1 MKKILDQLYSDLHDK
16 SIQIENHP
24 EPDLESQRDNYKKFD
39 ILKEKKSSLEA
50 ALCSLSQIEEYDS
63 EYKKYDDSGVIHEIQ
78 VLVKET
84 EQQMENIQQKISIIQ
99 ELGIKFEKLNEDLN
113 NIQSAIKRLEEYQTV
128 TEIIPLKTEV
138 DPWAF

>member
-24 EPDLESQRDNYKKFD
+24 EPDLESQRDNYKNFD

-50 ALCSLSQIEEYDS
+50 ALCSLSQIEEY
-63 EYKKYDDSGVIHEIQ
+63 KKHDDSGVIHEIE

-113 NIQSAIKRLEEYQTV
+113 NIHSAIKRLEEYQTV